1 MTQHIMKTMCSTCI
15 FHPDNRMHLR
25 KGRLADMNRETDRND
40 SNVICHKSKGLEG
53 VLDVRAW
60 CSGSVDRRPGQLV
73 RIMERLGGLIEVE
86 EPECSQPSPTA
97 SEGSN
102 D

>member
-1 MTQHIMKTMCSTCI
+1 VSQFIMKEMCSTCI

-25 KGRLADMNRETDRND
+25 RGRMADMCRETDRND

-60 CSGSVDRRPGQLV
+60 CRGSVDRRPGQLI
-73 RIMERLGGLIEVE
+73 RIMGRLGGLTEVE
-86 EPECSQPSPTA
+86 EPANQSAAP
-97 SEGSN
+97 SEGE
-102 D
+102 